1 MTLRLDKYLTEAG
14 VGTRSE
20 VKKLVRA
27 KQITVNGVIV
37 TRPEAKVDEEDAV
50 CLRGERVQYAAFEY
64 YLFHKPAGCVCATE
78 DRDHK
83 TVMDYLTDTIRSDLF
98 PVGERVQYAAFEYYL
113 FHKPAGCVCATED
126 RDHKTVMDYLTD
138 TIRSDLFPV
147 GRLDIDTEG
156 LLLITNDGALAHELL
171 SPARH
176 VAKTYFAR
184 VRGIVTD
191 SDVNL
196 FKNGI
201 DIGEKKLTKPA
212 ALVILNTSA
221 QEEEAASA
229 SEILLTI
236 TEGKFHQV
244 KRMFAAVGKEV
255 LYLKRLSMGPLRLD
269 EKLRPGGYRAL
280 TEEEIAMLKNGK
292 WEEEDE

>member
-14 VGTRSE
+14 IGTRSE

-50 CLRGERVQYAAFEY
+50 CLR
-64 YLFHKPAGCVCATE
+64 
-78 DRDHK
+78 
-83 TVMDYLTDTIRSDLF
+83 
-98 PVGERVQYAAFEYYL
+98 GERVQYAAFEYYL

-255 LYLKRLSMGPLRLD
+255 LYLKRLSMDRLGWT
-269 EKLRPGGYRAL
+269 KSCVRVHTAL
-280 TEEEIAMLKNGK
+280 
-292 WEEEDE
+292 

>member
-14 VGTRSE
+14 IGTRSE

-50 CLRGERVQYAAFEY
+50 CLR
-64 YLFHKPAGCVCATE
+64 
-78 DRDHK
+78 
-83 TVMDYLTDTIRSDLF
+83 
-98 PVGERVQYAAFEYYL
+98 GERVQYAAFEYYL

-196 FKNGI
+196 FENGI

-212 ALVILNTSA
+212 ELVILNTST

-244 KRMFAAVGKEV
+244 KRMFAAAGKEV

-269 EKLRPGGYRAL
+269 EKLRPGAYRAL
-280 TEEEIAMLKNGK
+280 TEEEITMLKNGK
-292 WEEEDE
+292 WEEADE